1 MRRPQEV
8 ERAEYEFHAFFVRCP
23 KIATWSSDYQ
33 TNINSKMDIHI
44 GKLIKEELRSQGRSV
59 KWFESQINRS
69 HSAVYDI
76 FRSHDINTELLKT
89 ISKVLNHD
97 FFIDLSEQM
106 YGKTAQN
113 CTESP
118 SEKAWM
124 EVKKCIFLLW
134 NTKVL
139 LLI

>member
-1 MRRPQEV
+1 MRGYSLLVSDGIGSEGLKKWNGRSMSSTLFLYNGLENG
-8 ERAEYEFHAFFVRCP
+8 
-23 KIATWSSDYQ
+23 TLSSDYQ

-44 GKLIKEELRSQGRSV
+44 GKLIKEELRRQGRSV
-59 KWFESQINRS
+59 KWFEEQIHRS
-69 HSAVYDI
+69 HSACYDI

-113 CTESP
+113 CMESP
-118 SEKAWM
+118 SENA
-124 EVKKCIFLLW
+124 
-134 NTKVL
+134 
-139 LLI
+139 

>member
-1 MRRPQEV
+1 
-8 ERAEYEFHAFFVRCP
+8 
-23 KIATWSSDYQ
+23 
-33 TNINSKMDIHI
+33 MDIHI

-118 SEKAWM
+118 SEKA
-124 EVKKCIFLLW
+124 
-134 NTKVL
+134 
-139 LLI
+139 

>member
-1 MRRPQEV
+1 
-8 ERAEYEFHAFFVRCP
+8 
-23 KIATWSSDYQ
+23 
-33 TNINSKMDIHI
+33 MDIHI
-44 GKLIKEELRSQGRSV
+44 GQLIKEELRSQGRSV

-106 YGKTAQN
+106 YGKSAQN
-113 CTESP
+113 CTEKP
-118 SEKAWM
+118 PENA
-124 EVKKCIFLLW
+124 CL
-134 NTKVL
+134 
-139 LLI
+139 